1 MTQLRAQ
8 RRMVQRIIDALLD
21 QAAKAARAHD
31 QAGLYKVVHRLG
43 PKAKRTRLQLRDDKG
58 CILTKEQEMQKL
70 QGHFTEV
77 YRSAERAQTPVVPM
91 PEFTVSQVGRCLR
104 LIPARKATPH
114 HCVPSIVWKISHQEL
129 APYLQEQLRRFWSA
143 DAAQVPQLW
152 RDAWFALLPKPSRPC
167 KQPSDLR
174 PIALQCSLGKA
185 AIKLL
190 CEEVRPYVVQF
201 LQHTPQFAYC
211 RGRDVQM
218 ALLRALSHFD
228 QVRADAAE
236 HVDKIHNR
244 HQGRTPR
251 AVGGAITLSLD
262 LEQAFDR
269 LPRSL
274 VIRSLMAARVPAH
287 LIHLVDVWHRNAS
300 YHLSHGGLNS
310 QVSAQQGVRQGC
322 LLAPLLFACA
332 TGLIVQELPSV
343 AGPAWRDVLTIYADD
358 FLGQEWV
365 HTVDDIGRILQRW
378 GTLVDC
384 LYEFGLRLSKGKSVI
399 LARIGGSKGQAA
411 WRKFLVKTEEGWQ
424 VRLPSVRG
432 NMLIALKEEHKYLG
446 AMVSYK
452 SYEASTFQY
461 RLQQARAQYGRLK
474 KFLHSRQ
481 HLTLAHRV
489 HMYRTCV
496 WSTLSYALHMTGL
509 GPMQV
514 AKIRGT
520 VATHLR
526 AIARSPRH
534 LTGETS
540 ESLHARLGFPDAM
553 QQLCTE
559 MTGIVG
565 HIQDSMA
572 LPMSCP
578 SRRHVHVVLGRLKEQ
593 LRLDQR
599 SHVRLVQVPT
609 AHPVAC
615 SYCGLY
621 FPNER
626 ALRTH
631 IGQKHAS
638 LQDVVRQEA
647 ATLSRD
653 QYSIGSLPTCRFC
666 TYAFC
671 SWQRL
676 HAHIRN
682 GRCSVR
688 LQQLHALANVTDD
701 VQTEPVHS
709 IQVIGSR
716 RAAPIAKSKPALR
729 QHEAAAPSLP
739 GDSFSP
745 AAPTSSTE
753 VLAQS
758 EAVPFVQRFA
768 DLRRI
773 ADSRYEFARNNIQI
787 CGHLK
792 QHCCLCLQWV
802 ADTRRI
808 KQHHAQTHPELNAE
822 VIKQATDVCAT
833 FASSMTVP
841 CPFCGGQVNKS
852 NVPRHARMCTVL
864 YQLAFICDG
873 GSTGRSYSAIGRS
886 RKSSGIFCRWPDR
899 RPGITRTGV
908 HKRCQIP
915 SVAAVRGVRT
925 RAQGSSPNRDE
936 RRAKVEVSNR
946 PQQVVRTPQRYETY
960 RSTI

>member
-1 MTQLRAQ
+1 MDEFLLFLQEHQPHVNVVCLQETHWKHTSEWLTERWICVHDHDPKHTYAGLLTLISRKLVSSEDVRTVSHVPGRVLQVRFPLAGVHVDILNCYQLPWNTRGCRQQLLERRAKIWNAVEQAVESVPQRNLLCVMGDFNAQLVPEANRVGTATCITDHTEQVAQDGPAFQGILQDLNATVLKAVAAAYPRNRLMTQLRAQ

-21 QAAKAARAHD
+21 
-31 QAGLYKVVHRLG
+31 
-43 PKAKRTRLQLRDDKG
+43 
-58 CILTKEQEMQKL
+58 
-70 QGHFTEV
+70 
-77 YRSAERAQTPVVPM
+77 
-91 PEFTVSQVGRCLR
+91 QVGRCLR

-452 SYEASTFQY
+452 SYEASTFQ
-461 RLQQARAQYGRLK
+461 
-474 KFLHSRQ
+474 
-481 HLTLAHRV
+481 
-489 HMYRTCV
+489 
-496 WSTLSYALHMTGL
+496 
-509 GPMQV
+509 
-514 AKIRGT
+514 
-520 VATHLR
+520 
-526 AIARSPRH
+526 
-534 LTGETS
+534 
-540 ESLHARLGFPDAM
+540 LGFPDAM

-565 HIQDSMA
+565 HIQ
-572 LPMSCP
+572 
-578 SRRHVHVVLGRLKEQ
+578 EQ

-599 SHVRLVQVPT
+599 SHVRLV
-609 AHPVAC
+609 
-615 SYCGLY
+615 
-621 FPNER
+621 
-626 ALRTH
+626 
-631 IGQKHAS
+631 
-638 LQDVVRQEA
+638 QDVVRQEA

-653 QYSIGSLPTCRFC
+653 QYSIGSLPTF
-666 TYAFC
+666 
-671 SWQRL
+671 
-676 HAHIRN
+676 
-682 GRCSVR
+682 R

-701 VQTEPVHS
+701 VQTVIFRNRQKQEVFGYLLPVAGQKARPVDQLTTS
-709 IQVIGSR
+709 ILQTRVMEMVAQVAECIR
-716 RAAPIAKSKPALR
+716 PEVVLR
-729 QHEAAAPSLP
+729 LES
-739 GDSFSP
+739 
-745 AAPTSSTE
+745 
-753 VLAQS
+753 
-758 EAVPFVQRFA
+758 
-768 DLRRI
+768 
-773 ADSRYEFARNNIQI
+773 
-787 CGHLK
+787 
-792 QHCCLCLQWV
+792 
-802 ADTRRI
+802 
-808 KQHHAQTHPELNAE
+808 
-822 VIKQATDVCAT
+822 
-833 FASSMTVP
+833 
-841 CPFCGGQVNKS
+841 
-852 NVPRHARMCTVL
+852 
-864 YQLAFICDG
+864 
-873 GSTGRSYSAIGRS
+873 IGRS
-886 RKSSGIFCRWPDR
+886 SLANPTAQLRADQNRAIRKKSVPIAVGDMRMPTFVNASNHTELIDYKLLSMV
-899 RPGITRTGV
+899 V
-908 HKRCQIP
+908 HHGQ
-915 SVAAVRGVRT
+915 
-925 RAQGSSPNRDE
+925 SPN
-936 RRAKVEVSNR
+936 
-946 PQQVVRTPQRYETY
+946 TGHY
-960 RSTI
+960 RSALTAEGQDHFYTDDGVSAVSIDDIGTLSRDVYMLWYLKVIA